1 MMTPL
6 AKLFAPLILASM
18 VLAAPSAEADSLV
31 SDISESQI
39 AITSNFTGKRLVL
52 FGAISRDAAGLADES
67 TRDGI
72 RDVIVVIR
80 GPREDLVVRKKERV
94 AGIWVNTGG
103 IEFED
108 VPSYYFIAGSR
119 DFEAIAAPVVYRQN
133 ELGPNFLRF
142 KPKTEE
148 LTPEQRTEYQQ
159 AIVRNLESRGLFFEV
174 AGGVQF
180 LDQTLFRTT
189 VDLPANVP
197 DGTYSTKVYL
207 VKNGKVLSVQ
217 SKPLYINK
225 TGLERSIFEF
235 AQDDPLAYGVLAV
248 LFAFL
253 AGWLASLMFRQ
264 D

>member
-1 MMTPL
+1 MTHLVKLVWALFLLHL
-6 AKLFAPLILASM
+6 ATPIP
-18 VLAAPSAEADSLV
+18 AAQADSLV

-52 FGAISRDAAGLADES
+52 FGAISREATDQNNDASDE
-67 TRDGI
+67 GI

-80 GPREDLVVRKKERV
+80 GPREDLIVRKKERV
-94 AGIWVNTGG
+94 AGVWVNTDG
-103 IEFED
+103 IQFED
-108 VPSYYFIAGSR
+108 VPSYYFIAASR
-119 DFEAIAAPVVYRQN
+119 DFEAIADPIVYRRN
-133 ELGPNFLRF
+133 ALGSRYLRF
-142 KPKTEE
+142 KPKIDGLSQEE
-148 LTPEQRTEYQQ
+148 RTEYQE
-159 AIVRNLESRGLFFEV
+159 AIIRNLENSGLFFEV

-207 VKNGKVLSVQ
+207 LKNGKVVSVQ

>member
-1 MMTPL
+1 MTHL
-6 AKLFAPLILASM
+6 AKTILTLLLMYLTALPT
-18 VLAAPSAEADSLV
+18 VARADSLV

-52 FGAISRDAAGLADES
+52 FGAISREATDENQVEADE
-67 TRDGI
+67 GI

-94 AGIWVNTGG
+94 AGVWVNTDG

-108 VPSYYFIAGSR
+108 VPSYYFIAASR
-119 DFEAIAAPVVYRQN
+119 DFEAIAEPIVYRRN
-133 ELGPNFLRF
+133 ALGPRYLRF
-142 KPKTEE
+142 KPKIEE
-148 LTPEQRTEYQQ
+148 LSQEERTEYQE
-159 AIVRNLESRGLFFEV
+159 AIIRNLENSGLFFEV

-180 LDQTLFRTT
+180 LDRTLFRTT

-207 VKNGKVLSVQ
+207 LKNGKVVSVQ

-235 AQDDPLAYGVLAV
+235 AQDDPLAYGILAV

>member
-1 MMTPL
+1 MSPL
-6 AKLFAPLILASM
+6 AKLTLTLFLLH
-18 VLAAPSAEADSLV
+18 VAACSLPVNADSLV

-52 FGAISRDAAGLADES
+52 FGAISRATTDQPDNISDDA
-67 TRDGI
+67 I

-80 GPREDLVVRKKERV
+80 GPREDLIVRKKERV
-94 AGIWVNTGG
+94 AGVWVNTDGV
-103 IEFED
+103 EFED
-108 VPSYYFIAGSR
+108 IPSYYFIASSR
-119 DFEAIAAPVVYRQN
+119 DFETIAEPIVYRRN
-133 ELGPNFLRF
+133 GLGPRNLRF
-142 KPKTEE
+142 KPTVDN
-148 LTPEQRTEYQQ
+148 LSPDQRIEYQE
-159 AIVRNLESRGLFFEV
+159 AIIRNLEDKGLFFEV

-207 VKNGKVLSVQ
+207 LKGGKVVSVQ

>member
-1 MMTPL
+1 MANLTKLCLTFFL
-6 AKLFAPLILASM
+6 AHFFAAASP
-18 VLAAPSAEADSLV
+18 AQADSLV

-52 FGAISRDAAGLADES
+52 FGAIGRNEASA
-67 TRDGI
+67 DGI

-80 GPREDLVVRKKERV
+80 GPKENLIVRKKERV

-108 VPSYYFIAGSR
+108 VPSYYFIASSR
-119 DFEAIAAPVVYRQN
+119 DFETIAEPVVYRQN
-133 ELGPNFLRF
+133 GLGSKHLRL
-142 KPKTEE
+142 KPKADE
-148 LTPEQRTEYQQ
+148 LTPEKQIEYQE
-159 AIVRNLESRGLFFEV
+159 AIVRNLESSGLFFEV

-207 VKNGKVLSVQ
+207 LKDGKVLSVQ

-235 AQDDPLAYGVLAV
+235 AQDDPLAYGILAV